1 LLEAYKLKKEEVS
14 TLEKSMENIELLFTT
29 NRVDY
34 IEVQLLQ
41 QNILK
46 AKLELQNLQN
56 RQNQVALNLFK
67 SLGGGQ

>member
-1 LLEAYKLKKEEVS
+1 AYKLKKEEVS
-14 TLEKSMENIELLFTT
+14 TLENSIENIELLFST

-34 IEVQLLQ
+34 IEVLLLQ
-41 QNILK
+41 QNVLK

-56 RQNQVALNLFK
+56 RQNQVALNLYK